1 MADNLKAAA
10 FQAGLSA
17 SEKSKVDSL
26 SKALSVHQELLAL
39 PSTVAQQKFAQYT
52 PAQQKDLVNKFG
64 NESPEEKPDRS
75 VLGTAWH
82 YTGGKVF
89 EALNFASDIT
99 TRAFRTG
106 AIAIQEGEDLGQ
118 AWKEAGANGEKK
130 FNPNRIEG
138 ARQKYGNAAVNV
150 AMRIAGGEKPEEIMA
165 TATEEEKYYL
175 QVADKT
181 NSKVL
186 GLEDDKQVQAAR
198 DLFDDTIASVNAAK
212 YSPGRTIA
220 NIVDAIVPGDFYE
233 NGFFYKLVSGAGD
246 AIWRLRTDPLLIA
259 GKQKRLYD
267 LRKYSYEVLVGDA
280 AKSGVKFNQY
290 FDLDSTKNFWDQY
303 GAKLADYRKA
313 SAADNRLAAAE
324 IRRDMERLAPE
335 FGPSVVKMFNNA
347 EISNVTD
354 AKAFFLNSDEAFKI
368 TDGIVGRK
376 RLIMPKLDA
385 GRKLRVKTLTATNK
399 VFNLDKIGPELVD
412 NTFFGMPTTAD
423 GIYEALVDK
432 PELLAQTLKGLNKK
446 TLRLSSAQ
454 VAKRIDKA
462 KRSLTPIPMFKN
474 NVFDVTAKDAQDQI
488 FRLAA
493 MVMPTRESKL
503 IAEVFEAAEET
514 GRRKEI
520 FYGLWNTIA
529 EFRGLEATKSGQVI
543 VRRLRGKGDV
553 KFSVSR
559 VDDYAEY
566 PLLPSEMNPL
576 TTAPSLVDI
585 DRAAS
590 RSTLIQT
597 MLGVANSK
605 WVDEMTN
612 YWSFLTLAGPR
623 YAIRNAGEDL
633 MINLAMGK
641 SVWGLAKDRVITT
654 RLNTA
659 FQQADGLTAGE
670 KWASNPLGIMMRFV
684 NGKEAKK
691 YTAEIDA
698 LEKTIKLKRE
708 KMIELNKIALSSKN
722 KKAAAEAKA
731 EFKSLSKEV
740 EGGIFQQTQQI
751 FARSLTEGR
760 INTFR
765 KQLGL
770 DVMNKESI
778 DLLTEQVIYG
788 DIENLMSMVSEGG
801 LNFASGGNYLDL
813 ASDFTKTMGV
823 KSAELRLD
831 LSGLKTK
838 YATAAGSRGFREI
851 GLVPNNE
858 ASMIAWLMR
867 ISFYGNDELG
877 ALAIANLTDD
887 ALKESQSIKK
897 IFDYLSTPNGQ
908 QLMKDA
914 RLSAGKEI
922 DQAEYARLVYARA
935 KDVFTRSDNGK
946 LNQELL
952 GKIRTIDS
960 ETGEFV
966 VSGKLSLDDLPTNP
980 DDMPRTVVG
989 PELVPVADTTNYTSP
1004 LMQKG
1009 WTWLGMSNARLSR
1022 QPLAINEMLDI
1033 RKEMKAT
1040 GFEDAFIANY
1050 LKGIDQTD
1058 PIAAAKGL
1066 DNAKRE
1072 LAKLVEERA
1081 VSQINAYVDNPL
1093 IRSQISFSVRNF
1105 ARFYRAQEDFYRR
1118 MIRLVRY
1125 NPEAIQRAALT
1136 FDGVAHSGWVQE
1148 DDKGELYFVYPHFEA
1163 GYKAIQGALTALG
1176 VPQDFKVPF
1185 PVQFGGSVKM
1195 LTPSLNPDSI
1205 LPSFAGPAAALP
1217 FSLLEN
1223 VINFF
1228 EPGMGDNIT
1237 RYTLGKYAVDQD
1249 LVSRLM
1255 PAHVNRALNTMNQDE
1270 RNSQYASAY
1279 RKAVTYLEAAGKG
1292 IPKRYD
1298 QDGNLIPPTSEEL
1311 ETYRQSVRSTALG
1324 VLATRFVF
1332 GFLAPASPSV
1342 QLKSD
1347 MAEWIRDAGRAN
1359 WKQAFNKLR
1368 EQYNGDYDAA
1378 MAKWVEL
1385 YPNQVPYT
1393 VTESERQ
1400 TVATFGYAKESGEFV
1415 DKNKELFKDFPEAAA
1430 FLIPHKG
1437 AFSFDAYKT
1446 MTDMGLLK
1454 SKRVEDY
1461 LREVQTSSDL
1471 QVYYEKKNQY
1481 EESLKTAGADVA
1493 KRIIREQFNTWKSQF
1508 FAGRPLVM
1516 EELSGGSEKRIKKL
1530 NALDDLERMLGDTKY
1545 SGIQGDTQDQLRAML
1560 SLYQNYQ
1567 KQRDAFELTGA
1578 STDLTQAVKEST
1590 LARIKEM
1597 SKYNENTQAA
1607 FDVLFARLLD

>member
-1 MADNLKAAA
+1 MSDNLRAAA

-17 SEKSKVDSL
+17 SEKSKVSDL
-26 SKALSVHQELLAL
+26 SKALSVHKELLSL
-39 PSTVAQQKFAQYT
+39 PSNLAQQKYNT
-52 PAQQKDLVNKFG
+52 YSVEQQKDLVNKFG

-75 VLGTAWH
+75 PLGTAWH

-89 EALNFASDIT
+89 EALNFASDLT

-106 AIAIQEGEDLGQ
+106 AISLQEDKNLGQ
-118 AWKEAGANGEKK
+118 AWKEAGADGEKK
-130 FNPNRIEG
+130 FNPNRIES
-138 ARQKYGNAAVNV
+138 AREKYGNAAVNV
-150 AMRIAGGEKPEEIMA
+150 AIRIASGEKPEEIMA
-165 TATEEEKYYL
+165 TATNEEKYYV

-186 GLEDDKQVQAAR
+186 GLENEKQTEAAR
-198 DLFDDTIASVNAAK
+198 DLFDDTISAVNAAK
-212 YSPGRTIA
+212 YSPGRALA
-220 NIVDAIVPGDFYE
+220 NIVDAVVPGDFYE

-246 AIWRLRTDPLLIA
+246 ALWRLRTDPILLA
-259 GKQKRLYD
+259 SKAKKVYD
-267 LRKYSYEVLVGDA
+267 LRNYSYQVLMGDA
-280 AKSGVKFNQY
+280 KKSGVKFDAY
-290 FDLDSTKNFWDQY
+290 FDLDGTKNFWNEY
-303 GAKLADYRKA
+303 GTKLSDYRKA
-313 SAADNRLAAAE
+313 SAGDNQLVAAE
-324 IRRDMERLAPE
+324 IRRDLERLAPE
-335 FGPSVVKMFNNA
+335 FGPAVVQMFNKA

-354 AKAFFLNSDEAFKI
+354 AKAFFLNSDDAFKI

-376 RLIMPKLDA
+376 RLIMPRLDTA
-385 GRKLRVKTLTATNK
+385 RRLRVNTLTSANK

-423 GIYEALVDK
+423 GIYQALVDQ
-432 PELLAQTLKGLNKK
+432 PELIASNLKNLNKK
-446 TLRLSSAQ
+446 TLRLSTDQ
-454 VAKRIDKA
+454 ITKRIDKA
-462 KRSLTPIPMFKN
+462 KRSLTPIPMFRN
-474 NVFDVTAKDAQDQI
+474 NVFDVTANDAQDQI

-493 MVMPTRESKL
+493 MIMPTRESKL
-503 IAEVFEAAEET
+503 VAEVFAGAEET

-590 RSTLIQT
+590 RSTIIQK
-597 MLGVANSK
+597 MLGVSNSK

-612 YWSFLTLAGPR
+612 AWSFLTLAGPR

-641 SVWGLAKDRVITT
+641 SVWGIAKDRAITT

-659 FQQADGLTAGE
+659 FKQADGLTAGE

-691 YTAEIDA
+691 YTAEIDL
-698 LEKTIKLKRE
+698 LETTIKSKRE
-708 KMIELNKIALSSKN
+708 RMAELQKIAISSKN
-722 KKAAAEAKA
+722 KSAAAEAKA
-731 EFKSLSKEV
+731 EFDSLSKEV

-751 FARSLTEGR
+751 FARALTEGR
-760 INTFR
+760 VNAFR
-765 KQLGL
+765 RQLGL
-770 DVMNKESI
+770 DVMNKESV

-788 DIENLMSMVSEGG
+788 DVQNLMSMVSEGG
-801 LNFASGGNYLDL
+801 LNFASGSNYLDF
-813 ASDFTKTMGV
+813 ASDFTKVMGV
-823 KSAELRLD
+823 NSAELRLD
-831 LSGLKTK
+831 LSGLSTK
-838 YATAAGSRGFREI
+838 YASAAGSRGFREI
-851 GLVPNNE
+851 GLTPNNE

-867 ISFYGNDELG
+867 ISFYGNDDLG
-877 ALAIANLTDD
+877 ALAIANLTDNILEE
-887 ALKESQSIKK
+887 AQSIKK
-897 IFDYLSTPNGQ
+897 IFNYLSTPAGQ
-908 QLMKDA
+908 KLMKDA
-914 RLSAGKEI
+914 RLSAGKMI
-922 DQAEYARLVYARA
+922 DQEEYARLVYSRA
-935 KDVFTRSDNGK
+935 KDIFTKSGDGK

-952 GKIRTIDS
+952 NKIRTIDS
-960 ETGEFV
+960 KTGEFV
-966 VSGKLSLDDLPTNP
+966 VSGKLSLDDLPTN
-980 DDMPRTVVG
+980 DLDMPRTIVG
-989 PELVPVADTTNYTSP
+989 PELVPVADTSNYTSP

-1009 WTWLGMSNARLSR
+1009 WTWLGMANARLSR

-1033 RKEMKAT
+1033 RKEMKST

-1050 LKGIDQTD
+1050 LKGIDPTD
-1058 PIAAAKGL
+1058 PVAKAKGL

-1072 LAKLVEERA
+1072 LAAMVEDRA

-1093 IRSQISFSVRNF
+1093 IRSQISFSLRNF
-1105 ARFYRAQEDFYRR
+1105 SRFYRAQEDFYRR

-1125 NPEAIQRAALT
+1125 NPEALQRAALT

-1148 DDKGELYFVYPHFEA
+1148 DDRGELYFVYPHFEP
-1163 GYKAIQGALTALG
+1163 GYKAIQGVMTALG
-1176 VPQDFKVPF
+1176 VEQDFKVPF
-1185 PVQFGGSVKM
+1185 PVQFGGAIKM

-1205 LPSFAGPAAALP
+1205 FPSFAGPAAALP
-1217 FSLLEN
+1217 FTFIEN
-1223 VINFF
+1223 AINFF
-1228 EPGMGDNIT
+1228 QPGMGDNIT

-1255 PAHVNRALNTMNQDE
+1255 PAHVNRALNTMDQDE

-1298 QDGNLIPPTSEEL
+1298 ELGNLQEPTIEEL

-1332 GFLAPASPSV
+1332 GFFAPASPAV

-1368 EQYNGDYDAA
+1368 EQYDGDYNAA

-1385 YPNQVPYT
+1385 FPNQVPYT

-1400 TVATFGYAKESGEFV
+1400 VIATFGYAEDSGKFV
-1415 DKNKELFKDFPEAAA
+1415 DANQSLFKEFPEGAA

-1446 MTDMGLLK
+1446 MTDMGMLK

-1461 LREVQTSSDL
+1461 LREVQTASDL

-1481 EESLKTAGADVA
+1481 EESLKTSGADVA
-1493 KRIIREQFNTWKSQF
+1493 KRYMREQFNTWKSQF

-1516 EELSGGSEKRIKKL
+1516 EELSGGREKEIKRF
-1530 NALDDLERMLGDTKY
+1530 NALNDLERMLSDSRY
-1545 SGIQGDTQDQLRAML
+1545 SGIRKDTQDQLREML
-1560 SLYQNYQ
+1560 NLYQGY
-1567 KQRDAFELTGA
+1567 KTQRDTLELTGA
-1578 STDLTQAVKEST
+1578 SSELTQAIKEST
-1590 LARIKEM
+1590 LSRIKEL
-1597 SKYNENTQAA
+1597 SQYNENTQAA
-1607 FDVLFARLLD
+1607 FDVLFSRLLD

>member
-17 SEKSKVDSL
+17 SEKNKVDDL
-26 SKALSVHQELLAL
+26 SKALSVHKELLNL
-39 PSTVAQQKFAQYT
+39 PSTVAQQKFNTYT

-64 NESPEEKPDRS
+64 NESPEENQGRS
-75 VLGTAWH
+75 ILGTAWH

-106 AIAIQEGEDLGQ
+106 AIAVQEDLGLGQ

-186 GLEDDKQVQAAR
+186 GLENEKQVEAAR
-198 DLFDDTIASVNAAK
+198 DLFDDTIAAVNAAK
-212 YSPGRTIA
+212 YSPGRFVA
-220 NIVDAIVPGDFYE
+220 NVVDAVVPGDFYQ

-246 AIWRLRTDPLLIA
+246 ALWRLRTDPILLA
-259 GKQKRLYD
+259 SKAKKAYD
-267 LRKYSYEVLVGDA
+267 LRNYSYQVITGDA
-280 AKSGVKFNQY
+280 AKAGVKFDKY
-290 FDLDSTKNFWDQY
+290 FDLDKTKNFWNQY
-303 GAKLADYRKA
+303 GTKLADYRKA
-313 SAADNRLAAAE
+313 SASDNQLAAAE
-324 IRRDMERLAPE
+324 IRRDLERLAPE
-335 FGPSVVKMFNNA
+335 FGPSVVKMFNKA

-354 AKAFFLNSDEAFKI
+354 AKAFFLNSDDAFKI
-368 TDGIVGRK
+368 TDGVIGRK
-376 RLIMPKLDA
+376 RLIMPQMDLA
-385 GRKLRVKTLTATNK
+385 RKARVKTLTGANK

-423 GIYEALVDK
+423 GIYNALVDQ
-432 PELLAQTLKGLNKK
+432 PELIASSLRNLNKK
-446 TLRLSSAQ
+446 TLRLSTEQ
-454 VAKRIDKA
+454 ITKRIDKA

-474 NVFDVTAKDAQDQI
+474 NVFDVTTADAQDQV

-493 MVMPTRESKL
+493 MIMPTRESKL
-503 IAEVFEAAEET
+503 IAEVFAGAEET

-529 EFRGLEATKSGQVI
+529 EFRGLPATKSGQII

-576 TTAPSLVDI
+576 TTAPNLVDI

-590 RSTLIQT
+590 RSTLIQK
-597 MLGVANSK
+597 MLGVSNSK
-605 WVDEMTN
+605 WVDDMTN
-612 YWSFLTLAGPR
+612 AWSFLTLAGPR

-633 MINLAMGK
+633 MVNLAMGK

-698 LEKTIKLKRE
+698 LETTIKAKRE
-708 KMIELNKIALSSKN
+708 KMIELQKVALSGKN
-722 KKAAAEAKA
+722 KKAAAQAKA
-731 EFKSLSKEV
+731 EFDSLSKEV
-740 EGGIFQQTQQI
+740 EGGVFQQTQQI
-751 FARSLTEGR
+751 FARALTEGR

-770 DVMNKESI
+770 DIMNKESV

-801 LNFASGGNYLDL
+801 LNFASGANYLDI
-813 ASDFTKTMGV
+813 ASDFTKVMGV

-831 LSGLKTK
+831 LNGLKTK
-838 YATAAGSRGFREI
+838 YASAAGSRGFREI
-851 GLVPNNE
+851 GLTANNE
-858 ASMIAWLMR
+858 ASMVAWLMR
-867 ISFYGNDELG
+867 ISFYGNDDLG

-887 ALKESQSIKK
+887 VLAESQSIKK
-897 IFDYLSTPNGQ
+897 IFNYLSTPDGQ
-908 QLMKDA
+908 KLMKDA
-914 RLSAGKEI
+914 RLSAGKMI
-922 DQAEYARLVYARA
+922 DQEEYARLVYMRT
-935 KDVFTRSDNGK
+935 KDIFTKSVDGK
-946 LNQELL
+946 LNRELL
-952 GKIRTIDS
+952 DKIRTVDS
-960 ETGEFV
+960 KTGEYV
-966 VSGKLSLDDLPTNP
+966 VSGKLSLDDLPVDP
-980 DDMPRTVVG
+980 DDMPRTIVG
-989 PELVPVADTTNYTSP
+989 PELVPVSDTSNYTSP

-1009 WTWLGMSNARLSR
+1009 WTWLGMSNARISR

-1050 LKGIDQTD
+1050 LKGVDQTD
-1058 PIAAAKGL
+1058 PVAAAKGL

-1072 LAKLVEERA
+1072 LARIVEERA

-1093 IRSQISFSVRNF
+1093 IRSQLSFGLRNF
-1105 ARFYRAQEDFYRR
+1105 SRFYRAQEDFYRR

-1148 DDKGELYFVYPHFEA
+1148 DDKGELYFVYPHFEP
-1163 GYKAIQGALTALG
+1163 GYKAIQGVLTTLG

-1185 PVQFGGSVKM
+1185 PVQFGGAVKM

-1217 FSLLEN
+1217 FSFLEN
-1223 VINFF
+1223 AINFF
-1228 EPGMGDNIT
+1228 QPGMGDNIT

-1255 PAHVNRALNTMNQDE
+1255 PAHVNRALNTMDQNE
-1270 RNSQYASAY
+1270 RSSQYASAY

-1298 QDGNLIPPTSEEL
+1298 ELGNLQEPTAEEL

-1332 GFLAPASPSV
+1332 GFFAPASPSV

-1347 MAEWIRDAGRAN
+1347 MAEWVRDAGRAN

-1400 TVATFGYAKESGEFV
+1400 TVATFGYAEDSGKFV
-1415 DKNKELFKDFPEAAA
+1415 DENKGLFKDFPEAAA

-1446 MTDMGLLK
+1446 MSDMGLLK
-1454 SKRVEDY
+1454 NKRVEDY
-1461 LREVQTSSDL
+1461 LREVQTASDL

-1481 EESLKTAGADVA
+1481 EDSLNTAGADVA
-1493 KRIIREQFNTWKSQF
+1493 KRVLREQFNTWKTQF

-1516 EELSGGSEKRIKKL
+1516 EELSGGREKEIKRF
-1530 NALDDLERMLGDTKY
+1530 NALNDLERLLGDTKY
-1545 SGIQGDTQDQLRAML
+1545 SGIRKDTQDQLRAML
-1560 SLYQNYQ
+1560 NLYQGYKN
-1567 KQRDAFELTGA
+1567 QRDAFELTGA
-1578 STDLTQAVKEST
+1578 STELAQAVKEST
-1590 LARIKEM
+1590 LSRLKEL